1 MSEARGFSEVLVK
14 LNLRC
19 GWAIATAL
27 LLPLVVPLAALA
39 ELATLQGQP
48 GSQVN
53 VRRSPSTNAA
63 IAHYGL
69 GGDRV
74 DVNDWIS
81 STDGYIW
88 YGVRFSGSGA
98 TGWVRGDL
106 VRVNS
111 STSQRVS
118 FAPGTAAA
126 NVGGNVQGFQVREYV
141 LNAAAGQ
148 TISTQL
154 IANSASLRVNVVA
167 PTGRSLYLGGG
178 NWSGPLPVAGD
189 YRVRVSQFA
198 TAARR
203 DETGE
208 FGLTIG
214 IR

>member
-1 MSEARGFSEVLVK
+1 M
-14 LNLRC
+14 
-19 GWAIATAL
+19 
-27 LLPLVVPLAALA
+27 PLITPLSALA

-48 GSQVN
+48 SSQIN

-74 DVNDWIS
+74 DVSDWVN

-88 YGVRFSGSGA
+88 YSVRFPNSGA

-106 VRVNS
+106 VRVNT

-118 FAPGTAAA
+118 FAPGTTAA
-126 NVGGNVQGFQVREYV
+126 NVGGNAQGFQVREYV

-148 TISTQL
+148 TMATELLS
-154 IANSASLRVNVVA
+154 NSPSLRVHVVA
-167 PTGRSLYLGGG
+167 PTGRTLYLGGG
-178 NWSGPLPVAGD
+178 NWSTPLPAAGD
-189 YRVRVSQFA
+189 YRVRVSHLA
-198 TAARR
+198 DAARR
-203 DETGE
+203 GTVSD
-208 FGLTIG
+208 FSLTVG

>member
-1 MSEARGFSEVLVK
+1 MVK

-27 LLPLVVPLAALA
+27 LLPLGVPLAALA

-88 YGVRFSGSGA
+88 YGVRFSSSGA

-106 VRVNS
+106 VRINS

-203 DETGE
+203 NETGE